1 MEFDKKQNSRFIQV
15 DSELIIL
22 SSGKARM
29 VSIIIVSHNREK
41 DVLECLESVRL
52 LDYSNYETIV
62 VDNGSTDGTVETL
75 TKEGG
80 SIKLVETGQ
89 DLGPAAAFNVGI
101 RNSKGEFFLL
111 LTDDVVVKKDAVTEL
126 VRVMESD
133 SRIGVAGC
141 LTYFY
146 DEPDKLWIYPTKFLV
161 EKRNRSHLD
170 VITAIGCGIMVRKA
184 VIDKIGLFDTDYF
197 LYHEE
202 VDFCLRARRQGFRV
216 VCALRSSVYHKIP
229 VKSSEIEF
237 SAHAIVNAYYANR
250 NFFLFAKKNYSSTK
264 DRLNFLF
271 QSFLFYP
278 KLNSGIPQLRNFPW
292 ITPLKA
298 LMGLKTDFLV
308 AYFRGIGAG
317 VAWFLQHDTDGAL
330 RSRN

>member
-1 MEFDKKQNSRFIQV
+1 
-15 DSELIIL
+15 
-22 SSGKARM
+22 
-29 VSIIIVSHNREK
+29 
-41 DVLECLESVRL
+41 VRL
-52 LDYSNYETIV
+52 LDYPNFETIV

-75 TKEGG
+75 RKEE
-80 SIKLVETGQ
+80 SDVKLVQTGQ
-89 DLGPAAAFNVGI
+89 DLGPAAAFNMGI
-101 RNSKGEFFLL
+101 KNSKGELFLL
-111 LTDDVVVKKDAVTEL
+111 LNDDVVVKKDAVTEL

-133 SRIGVAGC
+133 SRIGIAGS

-146 DEPDKLWIYPTKFLV
+146 DEPNKLWIYPAEFLV

-170 VITAIGCGIMVRKA
+170 VITAIGCAIMVKKT
-184 VIDKIGLFDTDYF
+184 VIDKIGFFDTDYF

-202 VDFCLRARRQGFRV
+202 VDFCLRARRHGFRV
-216 VCALRSSVYHKIP
+216 VTALRSGVYHKIP
-229 VKSSEIEF
+229 ANSGMKF
-237 SAHAIVNAYYANR
+237 GAHAIVNAYYANR

-278 KLNSGIPQLRNFPW
+278 ELKSGIPQLRNFPW

-298 LMGLKTDFLV
+298 LMGLKVDFLA

-317 VAWFLQHDTDGAL
+317 VVWFLQHGTDEAL